1 MDVEISRMD
10 HIDLVVLRGRLDA
23 SSAGHASASL
33 STLVA
38 QPSPRVL
45 VCLADLHSI
54 SSAGLRV
61 ILVLAQKVHG
71 AGGRLALCELSAAS
85 QPVLEMSGMLEFLPV
100 FVGRADAMV
109 HLTG

>member
-10 HIDLVVLRGRLDA
+10 QIDLVVLRGRLDA
-23 SSAGHASASL
+23 SSAAHASSSV
-33 STLVA
+33 STLAA

-61 ILVLAQKVHG
+61 ILVLAQQVQG

-85 QPVLEMSGMLEFLPV
+85 QPVFEMSGLLEFLPV
-100 FVGRADAMV
+100 FVGRADAIA
-109 HLTG
+109 HLTD